1 MAARG
6 AKGCRARPRLS
17 VALEWTF
24 VPLAGAARPSYTGP
38 LKLELSFRLERQ
50 RLDVAGARRPGEHRR
65 PDGVRPLVVRGVLG
79 QGTSAHETSD

>member
-24 VPLAGAARPSYTGP
+24 VPSAGAARPSYTKP
-38 LKLELSFRLERQ
+38 LKLGLSFGLGRQ
-50 RLDVAGARRPGEHRR
+50 RLDVAGGPPR
-65 PDGVRPLVVRGVLG
+65 
-79 QGTSAHETSD
+79 